1 MNGRGERIRTSGLL
15 VPNKEQ
21 SYNQQLSSGNR
32 HCSRFPYIASFQSLA
47 PPLNNETRNREQRF
61 YVGCG
66 HSIGHTGSVS
76 DRAEFL

>member
-1 MNGRGERIRTSGLL
+1 VATRCNRRKCTDLL

-21 SYNQQLSSGNR
+21 LYNQQLSSGHR

-47 PPLNNETRNREQRF
+47 PPLNSETRNREQRF